1 MRMADRFGIVTGA
14 ASGMGR
20 AGAIRFAAEG
30 AAVAVVDRDEAKA
43 REVVATIEA
52 AGGRAIALAGDLMN
66 EDFARGLVHEAQ
78 RRLGRLDFLWAHA
91 GHPSV
96 SRVEG
101 LDLREFDVAMNLNVR
116 AALASVIEAIPFLRA
131 SGNSSVLFTSSTSG
145 VIGSPFS
152 PLYSVAKWGVIG
164 LARSLAK
171 RYGPDGI
178 RVNVICPGTTDTPM
192 LDVLVSRPDEEET
205 KGKDL
210 SELKRIRGAG
220 NPMGRPA
227 RPEEMANVA
236 LFLLSHESSYVNGAS
251 LLVDGGKTA

>member
-20 AGAIRFAAEG
+20 AGAIRFAQEG

-43 REVVATIEA
+43 KDVVATIQA
-52 AGGRAIALAGDLMN
+52 AGGKAVAIAGDLLDEN
-66 EDFARGLVHEAQ
+66 FARGLVHDAKKQ
-78 RRLGRLDFLWAHA
+78 LGKIDFLWAHA

-96 SRVEG
+96 SKVEG
-101 LDLREFDVAMNLNVR
+101 LDLKEFDIAMNLNVR
-116 AALASVIEAIPFLRA
+116 AALASAIEAIPYLRE
-131 SGNSSVLFTSSTSG
+131 SGGGSMLFTSSTSG

-171 RYGPDGI
+171 RYAPDNI

-192 LDVLVSRPDEEET
+192 LDVLVSRPDEEDT

-210 SELKRIRGAG
+210 NELKRVRSSG
-220 NPMGRPA
+220 NPMGRAA

-236 LFLLSHESSYVNGAS
+236 LFLLSHEASYVNGAS

>member
-20 AGAIRFAAEG
+20 AGAIRFAREG

-43 REVVATIEA
+43 REVVAEITA
-52 AGGRAIALAGDLMN
+52 AGGQAFALAGDLMD
-66 EDFARGLVHEAQ
+66 EAFARGLVHEAHK
-78 RRLGRLDFLWAHA
+78 RLGKLDFLWAHA

-101 LDLREFDVAMNLNVR
+101 LDLHEFDVAMNLNVR
-116 AALASVIEAIPFLRA
+116 SAFASVIEAIPLMRER
-131 SGNSSVLFTSSTSG
+131 GGGSVLFTSSTSG

-171 RYGPDGI
+171 RYGPDNI
-178 RVNVICPGTTDTPM
+178 RFNVVCPGTTDTPM
-192 LDVLVSRPDEEET
+192 LDVLVSRPDEDDT

-210 SELKRIRGAG
+210 GELKRIRGAG
-220 NPMGRPA
+220 NPLGRPA
-227 RPEEMANVA
+227 RPEEVANVA
-236 LFLLSHESSYVNGAS
+236 LFLLSHEASYVNGAS
-251 LLVDGGKTA
+251 LMVDGGKTA